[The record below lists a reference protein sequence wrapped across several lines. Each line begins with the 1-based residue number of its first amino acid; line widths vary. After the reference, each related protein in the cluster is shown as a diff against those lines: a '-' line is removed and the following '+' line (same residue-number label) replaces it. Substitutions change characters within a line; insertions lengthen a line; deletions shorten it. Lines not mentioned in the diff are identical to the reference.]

1 MSSPFL
7 GQIEVFGFGF
17 APKNW
22 VQCRGQILPIQQYQ
36 ALFALLGTTYGG
48 NGMNTF
54 GLPDLQ
60 GRVPVGVGKDP
71 GGTQWIGGQKGGT
84 ETVVLQPT
92 QISAHTHQVK
102 AAGSTD
108 VSKNINLPNNT
119 VGLGQAT
126 GTDNN
131 NNPMTVNAFV
141 SGSVTSNYVGLHAS
155 AIGTG
160 GSSQPHENRMPSLVM
175 NFCIS
180 LAGVF
185 PSRN

>member
-1 MSSPFL
+1 MTPFL
-7 GQIEVFGFGF
+7 GQIEVFGFNF

-48 NGMNTF
+48 NGVTTF

-60 GRVPVGVGKDP
+60 GRVPLGVGTDP
-71 GGTQWIGGQKGGT
+71 VRVPWALGQKGGT
-84 ETVVLQPT
+84 EAVVLQAT
-92 QISAHTHQVK
+92 QIAAHTHQVR
-102 AAGSTD
+102 AAGATD
-108 VSKNINLPNNT
+108 VSSNTAVPSNT
-119 VGLGQAT
+119 VGLGQTT

-131 NNPMTVNAFV
+131 GKTMMVNAFV
-141 SGSVTSNYVGLHAS
+141 SGSVTSNYVPLHAS
-155 AIGTG
+155 AISTG
-160 GSSQPHENRMPSLVM
+160 GSSQPHENRMPSLVL